1 MLAPSTPRA
10 QIFPLLLI
18 ASAIT
23 LFVISPAIM
32 GCLIQQ
38 PTVLAAEPQQA
49 QPQRDEKEIRPTPAA
64 TRAAEAIRLVSPNGK
79 FYIRLE
85 ATDTGARIVLAEGD
99 RKIDLHL
106 TEATGNLFIRSGDCT
121 YAATSSKSYSAS
133 TVGHAATG
141 RLTTAYCSSPNGKA
155 VESAVACYVLTEHNA
170 SANAALYADDNGVG
184 KLQLMRGA
192 NHVTV
197 DCPEYDEEQPAGGLF
212 RNDPRET
219 RVPERHSDKVH
230 DDPKASAS
238 RVVIKSP

>member
-1 MLAPSTPRA
+1 MLAPSTSRA
-10 QIFPLLLI
+10 SIFPLLLI

-23 LFVISPAIM
+23 IFAASPAIV
-32 GCLIQQ
+32 GCLIQK
-38 PTVLAAEPQQA
+38 PTLLAAEPQ
-49 QPQRDEKEIRPTPAA
+49 PH
-64 TRAAEAIRLVSPNGK
+64 RAAEKTQEAIRLVSPNGK

-85 ATDTGARIVLAEGD
+85 ATDTGARITLAEGD

-141 RLTTAYCSSPNGKA
+141 RLTTAYCSALKDKTI
-155 VESAVACYVLTEHNA
+155 ESAFACYVLSERNT

-184 KLQLMRGA
+184 KLQLMRGE

-197 DCPEYDEEQPAGGLF
+197 DCPEEDEERGLF
-212 RNDPRET
+212 DDKPKDTGLKPPNGTSSLVGDER
-219 RVPERHSDKVH
+219 RVTK
-230 DDPKASAS
+230 
-238 RVVIKSP
+238 